1 MTDTSGVDKRLA
13 ALEAHREAGQ
23 FRPLDPAGGPSVVL
37 QARVPMA
44 VAAELDAASSAE
56 GLTRSEALRV
66 ALAEWLAVRRD
77 R

>member
-1 MTDTSGVDKRLA
+1 MTDVSGVAKRFA

-44 VAAELDAASSAE
+44 TAAELDAAAGAA
-56 GLTRSEALRV
+56 GLTRSEALRT
-66 ALAEWLAVRRD
+66 ALA
-77 R
+77 